1 MVELDRFV
9 MVFIDDVLFY
19 SKSKKEHEGHL
30 YIVLQWLH
38 DHHLYAKYS
47 KYEFWLDEVPF
58 MGHVISSEGISMHPS
73 KVQDVLDW
81 KPPRIVHHGRSFL
94 RLAGY
99 YRRLIL
105 NFSKIIKPI
114 TDLLKKDEKYVWNEE
129 RDEAFQILK

>member
-1 MVELDRFV
+1 
-9 MVFIDDVLFY
+9 
-19 SKSKKEHEGHL
+19 
-30 YIVLQWLH
+30 
-38 DHHLYAKYS
+38 
-47 KYEFWLDEVPF
+47 

>member
-1 MVELDRFV
+1 
-9 MVFIDDVLFY
+9 
-19 SKSKKEHEGHL
+19 
-30 YIVLQWLH
+30 
-38 DHHLYAKYS
+38 
-47 KYEFWLDEVPF
+47 
-58 MGHVISSEGISMHPS
+58 MHPS